1 MFEKGPKT
9 RIVMHICW
17 GKDTKE
23 KIGWKFDGR
32 GEIYSLGGYL
42 YVKNDNMVEIRFF
55 HLTITISIIMHI
67 VRISTYPSWGKDTKE
82 NIG

>member
-32 GEIYSLGGYL
+32 DEIYSLGGYL
-42 YVKNDNMVEIRFF
+42 SEKNDDMVEIRFF
-55 HLTITISIIMHI
+55 HITITISKLSCTQLEFLHI
-67 VRISTYPSWGKDTKE
+67 QVGVRILKK
-82 NIG
+82 I